1 MDNNNDDTFLQDS
14 IAKEMKNVN
23 IEFYILVE
31 LDNVLK

>member
-1 MDNNNDDTFLQDS
+1 MDNSNDDTFSQDS